1 MKRLKS
7 KTMATIVLSAFAVMS
22 FFLSPVQAAS
32 KVTDQKINI
41 NTASAGELQQLPRI
55 GEKVAQRIIDFREQ
69 HGNFQKIEE
78 IMKVKGIG
86 ERMFANLK
94 ELITVGSGEEDASG
108 KRGATSSPRLRTG
121 VAFFIHLKQVS

>member
-22 FFLSPVQAAS
+22 LFLSPIQSAS
-32 KVTDQKINI
+32 NVTDQKINI
-41 NTASAGELQQLPRI
+41 NTASAAELQQLPRI
-55 GEKVAQRIIDFREQ
+55 GEKVAQRIIDFREE

-78 IMKVKGIG
+78 IMKVSGIG

-94 ELITVGSGEEDASG
+94 ELITVGSM
-108 KRGATSSPRLRTG
+108 
-121 VAFFIHLKQVS
+121 

>member
-22 FFLSPVQAAS
+22 FFLLPIQAAS
-32 KVTDQKINI
+32 KVIDQKINI
-41 NTASAGELQQLPRI
+41 NTASAAELQQLPRI

-69 HGNFQKIEE
+69 HGKFQKIEE

-94 ELITVGSGEEDASG
+94 ELITVGSG
-108 KRGATSSPRLRTG
+108 
-121 VAFFIHLKQVS
+121 

>member
-94 ELITVGSGEEDASG
+94 ELITVGSM
-108 KRGATSSPRLRTG
+108 
-121 VAFFIHLKQVS
+121 

>member
-94 ELITVGSGEEDASG
+94 ELITVGSG
-108 KRGATSSPRLRTG
+108 
-121 VAFFIHLKQVS
+121 

>member
-22 FFLSPVQAAS
+22 FFLPLVQAAS
-32 KVTDQKINI
+32 KTDQKINI
-41 NTASAGELQQLPRI
+41 NTASAAELQQLPRI

-78 IMKVKGIG
+78 IMKVRGIG
-86 ERMFANLK
+86 ENTFANLK
-94 ELITVGSGEEDASG
+94 ELITVGSM
-108 KRGATSSPRLRTG
+108 
-121 VAFFIHLKQVS
+121 

>member
-22 FFLSPVQAAS
+22 FFLLPIQAAS
-32 KVTDQKINI
+32 KVIDQKINI
-41 NTASAGELQQLPRI
+41 NTASAAELQQLPRI
-55 GEKVAQRIIDFREQ
+55 GEKVAQRIIDFREK

-86 ERMFANLK
+86 EKMFTNLK
-94 ELITVGSGEEDASG
+94 ELITVGSG
-108 KRGATSSPRLRTG
+108 
-121 VAFFIHLKQVS
+121 

>member
-22 FFLSPVQAAS
+22 FFLPLVQAAP
-32 KVTDQKINI
+32 KTDQKINI
-41 NTASAGELQQLPRI
+41 NTASAAELQQLPRI

-78 IMKVKGIG
+78 IMKVRGIG
-86 ERMFANLK
+86 ESTFANLK
-94 ELITVGSGEEDASG
+94 ELITVGSG
-108 KRGATSSPRLRTG
+108 
-121 VAFFIHLKQVS
+121 